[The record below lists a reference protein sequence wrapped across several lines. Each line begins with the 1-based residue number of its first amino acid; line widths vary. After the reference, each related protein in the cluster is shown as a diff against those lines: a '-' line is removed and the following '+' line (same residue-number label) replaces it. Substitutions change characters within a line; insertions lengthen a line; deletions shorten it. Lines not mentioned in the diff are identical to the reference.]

1 MSLKRENPRTKL
13 FNRRTALLLGGQV
26 GLFSILAARMYY
38 LQVIESEKY
47 KVLADENRISLRLL
61 APPRGRVLAR
71 DGEVLAVNQ
80 LNYRVVV
87 TPEQTGSVPATLDV
101 ISNILN
107 LTEGE
112 RRRILRE
119 VARKRRFLP
128 ITIRDNLSWEEVARI
143 AVNAQDLPGVS
154 IDSGSS
160 RYYPYGPEL
169 AHLVGYVAPPSEAD
183 LTGDPLLE
191 LPDFRIGRNGIERV
205 YDLAMRGKAGTT
217 QVEVNAAG
225 RPIRELARVE
235 GEPGLDIVLTVDL
248 ALQRKLHERLSQEES
263 GAAVLLDV
271 QTGEILALASTPS
284 YDPNEFSKGI
294 PAGLWR
300 KLISDHRHPL
310 NNKAVSG
317 TFAPGSTFKMITA
330 IAALEAGVIAP
341 EQRVSCRGHVELGD
355 AKFHCWKRGGHG
367 PVDLIDGI
375 KYSCDVYF
383 YELAR
388 RTGIDKIAEVAK
400 RFGLGQTVGIDLPNE
415 KAGLIP
421 TRAWKRATLGSGWAQ
436 GESLVNGIGQGYIT
450 ATPLQLAVM
459 TARLVNGGYAIQP
472 RLTRDAITGR
482 AAADRP
488 TQSWPHVGVSPQII
502 NLVLRGMRA
511 VVNDPRGTAFKA
523 RIIDKQNP
531 HFAMGGKTGTA
542 QVRRITEE
550 ERRVGLRKPEQ
561 VPWRERDHALFV
573 GYAPVDDPRFAV
585 AVVIEHGGG
594 GSSVAAPI
602 ARDILHET
610 LQRYNDR
617 LDLPGE
623 RFAAERPA

>member
-26 GLFSILAARMYY
+26 GLFSVLAGRMYY

-47 KVLADENRISLRLL
+47 RVLADENRISLRLL

-87 TPEQTGSVPATLDV
+87 VPEQTGSVPATLDV

-107 LTEGE
+107 LSEGE

-128 ITIRDNLSWEEVARI
+128 ITIRDNLTWEDVARI

-154 IDSGSS
+154 IDSGSN
-160 RYYPYGPEL
+160 RYYPFGPEL
-169 AHLVGYVAPPSEAD
+169 AHLVGYVAPPAEAD

-191 LPDFRIGRNGIERV
+191 LPDFRIGRNGVERI

-217 QVEVNAAG
+217 QLEVNATG

-235 GEPGLDIVLTVDL
+235 GEPGLDIALTIDL
-248 ALQRKLHERLSQEES
+248 HLQRKLNELMSPQES
-263 GAAVLLDV
+263 GAAVLIDIH
-271 QTGEILALASTPS
+271 TGEILALSSTPS

-294 PAGLWR
+294 PANLWR
-300 KLISDHRHPL
+300 SLIADTRHPL

-317 TFAPGSTFKMITA
+317 TFAPGSTFKMMTA
-330 IAALEAGVIAP
+330 IAALEAGVITP
-341 EQRVSCRGHVELGD
+341 EQRVGCRGHVELGD
-355 AKFHCWKRGGHG
+355 AKFHCWKKGGHG

-400 RFGLGQTVGIDLPNE
+400 RFGLGQIVGIDLPNE
-415 KAGLIP
+415 KSGLIP
-421 TRAWKRATLGSGWAQ
+421 TRAWKRATLGAAWAQ

-450 ATPLQLAVM
+450 TTPLQLAVM
-459 TARLVNGGYAIQP
+459 TARLVNGGFAVQP
-472 RLTRDAITGR
+472 RLTRDAINGR
-482 AAADRP
+482 SAAERP
-488 TQSWPHVGVSPQII
+488 VQSWPSVGVAPQIV
-502 NLVLRGMRA
+502 NLVLRGTRA

-531 HFAMGGKTGTA
+531 NLAMGGKSGTA

-573 GYAPVDDPRFAV
+573 AYGPVDDPRYAV

-594 GSSVAAPI
+594 GSTVAAPI
-602 ARDILHET
+602 ARDILHDT
-610 LQRYNDR
+610 MLRYRDR
-617 LDLPGE
+617 PEPGT
-623 RFAAERPA
+623 RLAERPA

>member
-1 MSLKRENPRTKL
+1 MSMKRENPRTKI
-13 FNRRTALLLGGQV
+13 FNRRSALLLGGQFA
-26 GLFSILAARMYY
+26 LFSVLAGRMYY

-47 KVLADENRISLRLL
+47 RVLADENRINMRLL
-61 APPRGRVLAR
+61 APPRGRVLDR
-71 DGEVLAVNQ
+71 DGVVLAANQ

-87 TPEQTGSVPATLDV
+87 TPEQTGSVTATLDV
-101 ISNILN
+101 ISHILN

-128 ITIRDNLSWEEVARI
+128 ITIRDNLSWEDVARI
-143 AVNAQDLPGVS
+143 AVNAQDLPGVT

-191 LPDFRIGRNGIERV
+191 LPDFRIGRNGIERI
-205 YDLAMRGKAGTT
+205 YDLAMRGRAGTT
-217 QVEVNAAG
+217 QIEVNAAG
-225 RPIRELARVE
+225 RPIRELSRAE
-235 GEPGLDIVLTVDL
+235 GEVGLTIDL
-248 ALQRKLHERLSQEES
+248 HLQRKLGERLAQEES
-263 GAAVLLDV
+263 AAAVLLDV
-271 QTGEILALASTPS
+271 HSGEILAMASTPS

-294 PAGLWR
+294 PAALWR
-300 KLISDHRHPL
+300 SLLADGRHPL
-310 NNKAVSG
+310 TNKAVSG
-317 TFAPGSTFKMITA
+317 QFAPGSTFKMMTA
-330 IAALEAGVIAP
+330 IAALEQGVITP
-341 EQRVSCRGHVELGD
+341 EQRVGCRGHVELGD
-355 AKFHCWKRGGHG
+355 AKFHCWKKGGHG
-367 PVDLIDGI
+367 PVDLHDGI

-388 RTGIDKIAEVAK
+388 RVGIDKIAEVCK
-400 RFGLGQTVGIDLPNE
+400 RFGLGQTVGIDLPHE

-421 TRAWKRATLGSGWAQ
+421 TRAWKRAAIGVAWAQ
-436 GESLVNGIGQGYIT
+436 GESLVAGIGQGFIT
-450 ATPLQLAVM
+450 TTPLQLAVM
-459 TARLVNGGYAIQP
+459 TARLVNGGYAVVP
-472 RLTRDAITGR
+472 RLTRDAINGR
-482 AAADRP
+482 AVAERP
-488 TQSWPHVGVSPQII
+488 VQSWPSVNVSPQIM
-502 NLVLRGMRA
+502 NLVVRGMRA

-531 HFAMGGKTGTA
+531 NFAMGGKTGTA

-550 ERRVGLRKPEQ
+550 ERRNGIRKPEQ

-573 GYAPVDDPRFAV
+573 GYGPVDDPRYAV
-585 AVVIEHGGG
+585 AVVVEHGGG

-610 LQRYNDR
+610 MQRYRDR
-617 LDLPGE
+617 PDPGT
-623 RFAAERPA
+623 RLAERPA

>member
-1 MSLKRENPRTKL
+1 MSMKRENPRTKL
-13 FNRRTALLLGGQV
+13 FNRRSALLLGGQL

-47 KVLADENRISLRLL
+47 KVLADENRINMRLL
-61 APPRGRVLAR
+61 APPRGRVLDR
-71 DGEVLAVNQ
+71 SGEVLAVNQ

-87 TPEQTGSVPATLDV
+87 TPEQTGSVAATLDV

-128 ITIRDNLSWEEVARI
+128 ITIRDNLSWEEVASI
-143 AVNAQDLPGVS
+143 AVNAHGLPGVS

-160 RYYPYGPEL
+160 RYYPYGAEL

-191 LPDFRIGRNGIERV
+191 LPDFRIGRNGIERI
-205 YDLAMRGKAGTT
+205 YDLAMRGRAGTT
-217 QVEVNAAG
+217 QLEVNAAG

-235 GEPGLDIVLTVDL
+235 GEPGHDVVLTIDL
-248 ALQRKLHERLSQEES
+248 HLQRKLGERLSQEES
-263 GAAVLLDV
+263 AAAVLIDV
-271 QTGEILALASTPS
+271 HTGEILALASSPS

-300 KLISDHRHPL
+300 SLLADRRHPL
-310 NNKAVSG
+310 TNKAVSG
-317 TFAPGSTFKMITA
+317 QFAPGSTFKMMTA
-330 IAALEAGVIAP
+330 IAALEAGVISP
-341 EQRVSCRGHVELGD
+341 EQRVGCRGYVELGD
-355 AKFHCWKRGGHG
+355 AKFHCWKKGGHG
-367 PVDLIDGI
+367 AVDLIDGI
-375 KYSCDVYF
+375 RFSCDVYF

-388 RTGIDKIAEVAK
+388 RVGIDKIAEVCK

-415 KAGLIP
+415 KAGSIP
-421 TRAWKRATLGSGWAQ
+421 TRAWKRATLGQPWAM
-436 GESLVNGIGQGYIT
+436 GESLVNGIGQGYVT

-459 TARLVNGGYAIQP
+459 TARLVNGGYAVVP
-472 RLTRDAITGR
+472 RLTRDAINGR
-482 AAADRP
+482 AVAERP
-488 TQSWPHVGVSPQII
+488 AQSWPSVNVSQQIM

-531 HFAMGGKTGTA
+531 NFAMGGKTGTA

-550 ERRVGLRKPEQ
+550 ERRNGLRKPEQ

-573 GYAPVDDPRFAV
+573 GYAPVDDPKYAV
-585 AVVIEHGGG
+585 AVVVEHGGG

-602 ARDILHET
+602 ARDLLHET
-610 LQRYNDR
+610 QLRYSDR
-617 LDLPGE
+617 PEPRTRVAD
-623 RFAAERPA
+623 RPA

>member
-26 GLFSILAARMYY
+26 GLFSVLAGRMYY

-87 TPEQTGSVPATLDV
+87 VPEQTGSVPATLDV

-107 LTEGE
+107 LSEGE

-128 ITIRDNLSWEEVARI
+128 ITIRDNLTWEDVARI

-154 IDSGSS
+154 IDSGSN
-160 RYYPYGPEL
+160 RYYPFGPEL
-169 AHLVGYVAPPSEAD
+169 AHLVGYVAPPAEAD

-191 LPDFRIGRNGIERV
+191 LPDFRIGRNGVERI

-217 QVEVNAAG
+217 QLEVNATG

-235 GEPGLDIVLTVDL
+235 GEPGLDIALTIDL
-248 ALQRKLHERLSQEES
+248 HLQRKLNELMSPQES
-263 GAAVLLDV
+263 GAAVLIDIH
-271 QTGEILALASTPS
+271 TGEILALSSTPS

-294 PAGLWR
+294 PANLWR
-300 KLISDHRHPL
+300 SLIADTRHPL

-317 TFAPGSTFKMITA
+317 TFAPGSTFKMMTA
-330 IAALEAGVIAP
+330 IAALEAGVITP
-341 EQRVSCRGHVELGD
+341 EQRVGCRGHVELGD
-355 AKFHCWKRGGHG
+355 AKFHCWKKGGHG

-400 RFGLGQTVGIDLPNE
+400 RFGLGQIVGIDLPNE
-415 KAGLIP
+415 KSGLIP
-421 TRAWKRATLGSGWAQ
+421 TRAWKRATLGAAWAQ

-450 ATPLQLAVM
+450 TTPLQLAVM
-459 TARLVNGGYAIQP
+459 TARLVNGGFAVQP
-472 RLTRDAITGR
+472 RLTRDAINGR
-482 AAADRP
+482 SAAERP
-488 TQSWPHVGVSPQII
+488 VQSWPSVGVAPQIV
-502 NLVLRGMRA
+502 NLVLRGTRA

-531 HFAMGGKTGTA
+531 NLAMGGKSGTA

-573 GYAPVDDPRFAV
+573 AYGPVDDPRYAV

-594 GSSVAAPI
+594 GSTVAAPI
-602 ARDILHET
+602 ARDILHDT
-610 LQRYNDR
+610 MLRYRDR
-617 LDLPGE
+617 PEPGT
-623 RFAAERPA
+623 RLAERPA

>member
-26 GLFSILAARMYY
+26 GLFSLLAGRMYY

-61 APPRGRVLAR
+61 APPRGRVLSR
-71 DGEVLAVNQ
+71 DGDVLAVNQ
-80 LNYRVVV
+80 LNYRVIV

-107 LTEGE
+107 LSEGE

-128 ITIRDNLSWEEVARI
+128 ITIRDNLSWEDVARI

-154 IDSGSS
+154 IDSGSN
-160 RYYPYGPEL
+160 RYYPFGAEL
-169 AHLVGYVAPPSEAD
+169 AHLVGYVAPPAESD

-191 LPDFRIGRNGIERV
+191 LPDFRIGRNGVERI

-217 QVEVNAAG
+217 QLEVNATG
-225 RPIRELARVE
+225 RPIRELSRVE
-235 GEPGLDIVLTVDL
+235 GEAGHDVVLTIDL
-248 ALQRKLHERLSQEES
+248 HLQRKLNERLAQEES
-263 GAAVLLDV
+263 GAAVLMDV
-271 QTGEILALASTPS
+271 HSGEVLALTSTPS

-300 KLISDHRHPL
+300 TLVGDHRHPL

-317 TFAPGSTFKMITA
+317 TFAPGSTFKMMTA
-330 IAALEAGVIAP
+330 IAALEAGVITP
-341 EQRVSCRGHVELGD
+341 EQRVGCRGHVELGD
-355 AKFHCWKRGGHG
+355 AKFHCWKKGGHG
-367 PVDLIDGI
+367 AVDLIDGI

-388 RTGIDKIAEVAK
+388 RVGIDKIAEVSK
-400 RFGLGQTVGIDLPNE
+400 RFGLGQIVGVDLPNE
-415 KAGLIP
+415 KGGLIP
-421 TRAWKRATLGSGWAQ
+421 TRAWKRATLGQPWAQ
-436 GESLVNGIGQGYIT
+436 GESLVNAIGQGYIT

-459 TARLVNGGYAIQP
+459 TARLVNGGYAVQP
-472 RLTRDAITGR
+472 RLTRDLINGR
-482 AAADRP
+482 AVGDRP
-488 TQSWPHVGVSPQII
+488 VQSWPAVAVSPQIM
-502 NLVLRGMRA
+502 NLVLRGTRA

-531 HFAMGGKTGTA
+531 QFAMGGKTGTA

-550 ERRVGLRKPEQ
+550 ERRVGLRKIEQ

-573 GYAPVDDPRFAV
+573 GYAPVDDPKYAV
-585 AVVIEHGGG
+585 AVVVEHGGG
-594 GSSVAAPI
+594 GSTVAAPI

-610 LQRYNDR
+610 LLRYRDR
-617 LDLPGE
+617 PDAPGT
-623 RFAAERPA
+623 RLAERPA

>member
-1 MSLKRENPRTKL
+1 MSMKRENPRTKL

-26 GLFSILAARMYY
+26 GLFSLLAARLYY

-87 TPEQTGSVPATLDV
+87 VPEQTGSVPATLDV
-101 ISNILN
+101 ISYILN
-107 LTEGE
+107 LSEGE

-154 IDSGSS
+154 IDSGSN
-160 RYYPYGPEL
+160 RHYPFGPEL
-169 AHLVGYVAPPSEAD
+169 AHLVGYVAPPAESD

-191 LPDFRIGRNGIERV
+191 LPDFRIGRNGVERI

-217 QVEVNAAG
+217 QLEVNAAG
-225 RPIRELARVE
+225 RPIRELARIE
-235 GEPGLDIVLTVDL
+235 GEPGHDVTLTIDL
-248 ALQRKLHERLSQEES
+248 HLQRKLGERLSQEES
-263 GAAVLLDV
+263 AAAVLIDV
-271 QTGEILALASTPS
+271 HTGEILALASSPS

-300 KLISDHRHPL
+300 SLLADGRHPL
-310 NNKAVSG
+310 TNKAVSG
-317 TFAPGSTFKMITA
+317 QFAPGSTFKMMTT
-330 IAALEAGVIAP
+330 IAALEAGVISP
-341 EQRVSCRGHVELGD
+341 EQRVGCRGYVELGD
-355 AKFHCWKRGGHG
+355 AKFHCWKKGGHG
-367 PVDLIDGI
+367 AVDLIDGI

-388 RTGIDKIAEVAK
+388 RVGIDKIAEVCK

-415 KAGLIP
+415 KAGSIP
-421 TRAWKRATLGSGWAQ
+421 TRAWKRATLGQPWAM
-436 GESLVNGIGQGYIT
+436 GESLVNGIGQGYVT

-459 TARLVNGGYAIQP
+459 TARLVNGGYAVVP
-472 RLTRDAITGR
+472 RLTRDAINGR
-482 AAADRP
+482 AVAERP
-488 TQSWPHVGVSPQII
+488 AQSWPSVNVSQQIM

-531 HFAMGGKTGTA
+531 NFAMGGKTGTA

-550 ERRVGLRKPEQ
+550 ERRNGLRKPEQ

-573 GYAPVDDPRFAV
+573 GYAPVDDPKYAV
-585 AVVIEHGGG
+585 AVVVEHGGG

-602 ARDILHET
+602 ARDLLHET
-610 LQRYNDR
+610 QLRYSDR
-617 LDLPGE
+617 PEPRTRVAD
-623 RFAAERPA
+623 RPA

>member
-1 MSLKRENPRTKL
+1 MKRENPRTKL

-26 GLFSILAARMYY
+26 GLFSVLAGRMYY

-61 APPRGRVLAR
+61 APRRGRVLAR

-107 LTEGE
+107 LSEGE

-143 AVNAQDLPGVS
+143 AVNAQDLPGVT

-169 AHLVGYVAPPSEAD
+169 AHLVGYVAPPAESD

-191 LPDFRIGRNGIERV
+191 LPDFRIGRNGVERV

-217 QVEVNAAG
+217 QLEVNATG

-235 GEPGLDIVLTVDL
+235 GEPGLDIALTIDL
-248 ALQRKLHERLSQEES
+248 QLQRKLNALMAQQES

-271 QTGEILALASTPS
+271 HSGEILALSSTPS

-294 PAGLWR
+294 PANLWR
-300 KLISDHRHPL
+300 QLISDNRHPL

-317 TFAPGSTFKMITA
+317 AFAPGSTFKMMTA
-330 IAALEAGVIAP
+330 IAALEAGTITP
-341 EQRVSCRGHVELGD
+341 EQRVGCRGHVELGD
-355 AKFHCWKRGGHG
+355 AKFHCWKKGGHG
-367 PVDLIDGI
+367 PVDLVDGI

-400 RFGLGQTVGIDLPNE
+400 RFGLGQIVGIDLPNE
-415 KAGLIP
+415 KSGLIP
-421 TRAWKRATLGSGWAQ
+421 TRAWKRATFGAAWAQ

-459 TARLVNGGYAIQP
+459 TARLVNGGYAVQP
-472 RLTRDAITGR
+472 RLTRDLISGR
-482 AAADRP
+482 VAAERP
-488 TQSWPHVGVSPQII
+488 VQTWPQVGVQPQIV
-502 NLVLRGMRA
+502 NLVLRGTRA

-531 HFAMGGKTGTA
+531 QFAMGGKTGTA

-550 ERRVGLRKPEQ
+550 ERRVGLRKLEQ

-573 GYAPVDDPRFAV
+573 AYAPVDDPKYAV
-585 AVVIEHGGG
+585 AVVVEHGGG
-594 GSSVAAPI
+594 GSTVAAPI
-602 ARDILHET
+602 ARDILHAT
-610 LQRYNDR
+610 LLRFRDQPDSPSPR
-617 LDLPGE
+617 L
-623 RFAAERPA
+623 AERPA

>member
-26 GLFSILAARMYY
+26 GLFSLLAARMYY
-38 LQVIESEKY
+38 LQVIEGEKY

-71 DGEVLAVNQ
+71 GGEILALNQ
-80 LNYRVVV
+80 LNYRVVLV
-87 TPEQTGSVPATLDV
+87 PEQTGSVPATLDV
-101 ISNILN
+101 ISHILN
-107 LTEGE
+107 LSEGE

-160 RYYPYGPEL
+160 RTYPYGAEL

-191 LPDFRIGRNGIERV
+191 LPDFRIGRNGVERI

-225 RPIRELARVE
+225 RPIRELKRVE
-235 GEPGLDIVLTVDL
+235 GEPGLDVVLTIDL
-248 ALQRKLHERLSQEES
+248 ELQRKLTERLAQEES

-271 QTGEILALASTPS
+271 HSGEILALTSTPS

-330 IAALEAGVIAP
+330 IAALEAGVISP
-341 EQRVSCRGHVELGD
+341 EQRVGCRGHVELGD
-355 AKFHCWKRGGHG
+355 AKFHCWKKGGHG

-388 RTGIDKIAEVAK
+388 RAGIDKIAEVAK

-421 TRAWKRATLGSGWAQ
+421 TRAWKRATLGQPWAQ

-450 ATPLQLAVM
+450 TTPLQLAVM
-459 TARLVNGGYAIQP
+459 TARLVNGGYAVQP
-472 RLTRDAITGR
+472 RLTRDMINGR
-482 AAADRP
+482 AAAERP
-488 TQSWPHVGVSPQII
+488 AQSWPQIAVSPQLV

-550 ERRVGLRKPEQ
+550 ERRVGLRKIEQ

-573 GYAPVDDPRFAV
+573 GYAPVDDPRYAV
-585 AVVIEHGGG
+585 AVVVEHGGG

-610 LQRYNDR
+610 LRRYRDR
-617 LDLPGE
+617 PDAPGPNL
-623 RFAAERPA
+623 ASERPA

>member
-26 GLFSILAARMYY
+26 GLFSLLAARMYY

-47 KVLADENRISLRLL
+47 KVLADENRISMRLL
-61 APPRGRVLAR
+61 APPRGRVLSR

-87 TPEQTGSVPATLDV
+87 VPEQTGSVAATLDV

-107 LTEGE
+107 LSEGE

-128 ITIRDNLSWEEVARI
+128 ITIRDNLNWEDVARI

-154 IDSGSS
+154 IDSGSN
-160 RYYPYGPEL
+160 RYYPYGPEVS
-169 AHLVGYVAPPSEAD
+169 HLVGYVAPPAESD

-191 LPDFRIGRNGIERV
+191 LPDFRIGRNGIERI

-217 QVEVNAAG
+217 QLEVNATG
-225 RPIRELARVE
+225 RPIRELTRVE
-235 GEPGLDIVLTVDL
+235 GEPGLDVTLTIDL
-248 ALQRKLHERLSQEES
+248 QLQRKLNELIAHQES
-263 GAAVLLDV
+263 GAAVLIDV
-271 QTGEILALASTPS
+271 HTGEILALSSTPS

-294 PAGLWR
+294 PANLWR
-300 KLISDHRHPL
+300 QLISDQRHPL

-317 TFAPGSTFKMITA
+317 TFAPGSTFKMMTA
-330 IAALEAGVIAP
+330 IAALEQQVITP
-341 EQRVSCRGHVELGD
+341 EQRIGCRGHVELGD
-355 AKFHCWKRGGHG
+355 AKFHCWKKGGHG
-367 PVDLIDGI
+367 PVDLVDGI

-400 RFGLGQTVGIDLPNE
+400 RYGLGQTVGIDLPNE
-415 KAGLIP
+415 KSGLIP
-421 TRAWKRATLGSGWAQ
+421 TRAWKRATLGAAWAQ

-459 TARLVNGGYAIQP
+459 TARLVNGGYAVQP
-472 RLTRDAITGR
+472 RLTRDLINGR
-482 AAADRP
+482 VAAERP
-488 TQSWPHVGVSPQII
+488 VQSWPQMSVSPQIV
-502 NLVLRGMRA
+502 NLVLRGTRA

-531 HFAMGGKTGTA
+531 QFAMGGKTGTA

-573 GYAPVDDPRFAV
+573 GYAPVDDPKYAV

-594 GSSVAAPI
+594 GSTVAGPI

-610 LQRYNDR
+610 LLRFKDR
-617 LDLPGE
+617 PEPSGT
-623 RFAAERPA
+623 RVAERPA

>member
-13 FNRRTALLLGGQV
+13 FNRRTALLLGGQM
-26 GLFSILAARMYY
+26 GLFGLLAARMYY

-80 LNYRVVV
+80 LNYRVVLV
-87 TPEQTGSVPATLDV
+87 PEQTGSVPATLDV

-107 LTEGE
+107 LGEGE

-160 RYYPYGPEL
+160 RHYPYGPEF
-169 AHLVGYVAPPSEAD
+169 AHLVGYVAPPAESD

-191 LPDFRIGRNGIERV
+191 LPDFRIGRNGVERI

-217 QVEVNAAG
+217 QIEVNAAG

-235 GEPGLDIVLTVDL
+235 GEPGLDVVLTIDL
-248 ALQRKLHERLSQEES
+248 HLQRKLNERLAQEES
-263 GAAVLLDV
+263 GAAVLMDV
-271 QTGEILALASTPS
+271 HSGEILALASTPS

-294 PAGLWR
+294 PANLWR
-300 KLISDHRHPL
+300 SLIADSRHPL

-317 TFAPGSTFKMITA
+317 TFAPGSTFKMMTA
-330 IAALEAGVIAP
+330 IAALEAGVITP
-341 EQRVSCRGHVELGD
+341 EQRVGCRGHVELGD
-355 AKFHCWKRGGHG
+355 AKFHCWKKGGHG
-367 PVDLIDGI
+367 AVDLIDGI

-388 RTGIDKIAEVAK
+388 RVGIDKIAEISR
-400 RFGLGQTVGIDLPNE
+400 RFGFGQTVGIDLPNE
-415 KAGLIP
+415 KSGLIP
-421 TRAWKRATLGSGWAQ
+421 TRAWKRATLGAAWAQ
-436 GESLVNGIGQGYIT
+436 GESLVNGIGQGFIT
-450 ATPLQLAVM
+450 TTPLQLAVM
-459 TARLVNGGYAIQP
+459 TARLVNGGYAVAP
-472 RLTRDAITGR
+472 RLTRDMINGR
-482 AAADRP
+482 AAAERP
-488 TQSWPHVGVSPQII
+488 VQSWPAVGVSPQIV

-523 RIIDKQNP
+523 RIVDKQNP
-531 HFAMGGKTGTA
+531 QFAMGGKTGTA

-573 GYAPVDDPRFAV
+573 GYAPVDDPKYAV

-610 LQRYNDR
+610 QLRFRDR
-617 LDLPGE
+617 PEPSGTRL
-623 RFAAERPA
+623 AERPA

>member
-26 GLFSILAARMYY
+26 GLFSILAGRMYY

-87 TPEQTGSVPATLDV
+87 VPEQTGSVPATLDV

-107 LTEGE
+107 LSEGE

-128 ITIRDNLSWEEVARI
+128 ITIRDNLTWDDVARI

-154 IDSGSS
+154 IDSGSN
-160 RYYPYGPEL
+160 RYYPYGAEL
-169 AHLVGYVAPPSEAD
+169 AHLVGYVAPPAEAD

-191 LPDFRIGRNGIERV
+191 LPDFRIGRNGIERI

-217 QVEVNAAG
+217 QLEVNATG

-235 GEPGLDIVLTVDL
+235 GEPGLDVVLTIDL
-248 ALQRKLHERLSQEES
+248 QLQRKLDELMSKQES
-263 GAAVLLDV
+263 GAAVLIDV
-271 QTGEILALASTPS
+271 HTGEILALSSTPS

-294 PAGLWR
+294 PANLWR
-300 KLISDHRHPL
+300 SLIADTRHPL

-317 TFAPGSTFKMITA
+317 TFAPGSTFKMMTA
-330 IAALEAGVIAP
+330 IAALEAGVITP
-341 EQRVSCRGHVELGD
+341 EQRVGCRGHVELGD
-355 AKFHCWKRGGHG
+355 AKFHCWKKGGHG

-415 KAGLIP
+415 KSGLIP
-421 TRAWKRATLGSGWAQ
+421 TRAWKRATLGAAWAQ

-459 TARLVNGGYAIQP
+459 TARLVNGGFAVQP
-472 RLTRDAITGR
+472 RLTRDAISGR
-482 AAADRP
+482 SAAERP
-488 TQSWPHVGVSPQII
+488 VQSWPAVGTQAQFV
-502 NLVLRGMRA
+502 NLVLRGTRA

-531 HFAMGGKTGTA
+531 NFAMGGKTGTA

-573 GYAPVDDPRFAV
+573 GYGPVDDPRYAV
-585 AVVIEHGGG
+585 AVVVEHGGG
-594 GSSVAAPI
+594 GSTVAAPI

-610 LQRYNDR
+610 LLRFRDR
-617 LDLPGE
+617 PEPTTRL
-623 RFAAERPA
+623 AERPA